1 MAEGCLAFMTQS
13 KGCVMDDYKRWDTGY
28 EWKAVLLLSLAFGLV
43 GLDRFII
50 LPLFPVMMQD
60 LDLDYQ
66 DLGNISAALAIAW
79 GVSAV
84 LMGRLS
90 DRVGRRGILIASVA
104 MFSLLAGASG
114 LATGIAGLLLIR
126 AVMGISE
133 GAFTPTS
140 IAATAEASKPTRRGM
155 NIGIQQAMFPI
166 LGLGLG
172 PVLATQLLLVVPS
185 WRWVFVIVAIPGL
198 VLALCMYKIMRDAPK
213 AATPSLTSSPQRWA
227 DVFKYRNVIV
237 NVFSM
242 FCILTCLFVVS
253 AMMPNYLTDYLKLDV
268 QQMGFVMSAI
278 GFGGFTGQLVLP
290 TLSDYIGRR
299 AVLLLSFVGTGVFL
313 FMLIRTGA
321 EPIKLFGFLFMATF
335 FNFSLTCLTVGPLT
349 NEAVPAHL
357 ASTAVGVV
365 VGIGEIFGGG
375 VAPALAGF
383 IAKNYGIQYTLYLA
397 MAGLV
402 VGFLV
407 GLALKE
413 TAPIKRN
420 PQQNLDSPAKA

>member
-1 MAEGCLAFMTQS
+1 MIAGNQ
-13 KGCVMDDYKRWDTGY
+13 WDIRY

-50 LPLFPVMMQD
+50 LPLFPVMMHD
-60 LDLDYQ
+60 LGLDYQ

-90 DRVGRRGILIASVA
+90 DRIGRRGILIASVA

-114 LATGIAGLLLIR
+114 LATGIGGLLIIR

-166 LGLGLG
+166 LGLGIG
-172 PVLATQLLLVVPS
+172 PILATQLLLVVPS

-198 VLALCMYKIMRDAPK
+198 VLALFMYKVLRDSPKPPASVETAKRDA
-213 AATPSLTSSPQRWA
+213 RWLA
-227 DVFKYRNVIV
+227 VFKYRNVVV
-237 NVFSM
+237 NVLSM

-278 GFGGFTGQLVLP
+278 GLGGFTGQLILP
-290 TLSDYIGRR
+290 ALSDHLGRKT
-299 AVLLLSFVGTGVFL
+299 VLLLSFVGTGIFL
-313 FMLIRTGA
+313 YLLIGTGA
-321 EPIKLFGFLFMATF
+321 EPIKLFAFLFMTTF

-357 ASTAVGVV
+357 ASTAIGVV

-375 VAPALAGF
+375 IAPALAGF

-397 MAGLV
+397 MGGIVL
-402 VGFLV
+402 GFFV
-407 GLALKE
+407 GLALRE
-413 TAPIKRN
+413 TAPSKTGA
-420 PQQNLDSPAKA
+420 LVDAKAAAKV

>member
-1 MAEGCLAFMTQS
+1 
-13 KGCVMDDYKRWDTGY
+13 
-28 EWKAVLLLSLAFGLV
+28 
-43 GLDRFII
+43 
-50 LPLFPVMMQD
+50 
-60 LDLDYQ
+60 
-66 DLGNISAALAIAW
+66 
-79 GVSAV
+79 
-84 LMGRLS
+84 
-90 DRVGRRGILIASVA
+90 
-104 MFSLLAGASG
+104 
-114 LATGIAGLLLIR
+114 
-126 AVMGISE
+126 
-133 GAFTPTS
+133 
-140 IAATAEASKPTRRGM
+140 
-155 NIGIQQAMFPI
+155 
-166 LGLGLG
+166 
-172 PVLATQLLLVVPS
+172 
-185 WRWVFVIVAIPGL
+185 
-198 VLALCMYKIMRDAPK
+198 
-213 AATPSLTSSPQRWA
+213 
-227 DVFKYRNVIV
+227 
-237 NVFSM
+237 M

>member
-1 MAEGCLAFMTQS
+1 MIAQ
-13 KGCVMDDYKRWDTGY
+13 KQWDTRY

-50 LPLFPVMMQD
+50 LPLFPVMMHD
-60 LDLDYQ
+60 LGLDYQ

-79 GVSAV
+79 GISAV

-90 DRVGRRGILIASVA
+90 DRIGRRGILIASVA

-114 LATGIAGLLLIR
+114 LATGIGSLLIIR

-166 LGLGLG
+166 LGLGIG
-172 PVLATQLLLVVPS
+172 PILATQLLLVVPS
-185 WRWVFVIVAIPGL
+185 WRWVFVIVALPGL
-198 VLALCMYKIMRDAPK
+198 VLALFMYKILRDAPK
-213 AATPSLTSSPQRWA
+213 PEISVETAKIDGRWM
-227 DVFKYRNVIV
+227 DVFKYRNVVV

-242 FCILTCLFVVS
+242 FCVLTCLFVVS

-278 GFGGFTGQLVLP
+278 GLGGFTGQLILP
-290 TLSDYIGRR
+290 ALSDYLGRKT
-299 AVLLLSFVGTGVFL
+299 VLLLSFVGTGIFL
-313 FMLIRTGA
+313 YLLIGTGP
-321 EPIKLFGFLFMATF
+321 EPVKLFAFLFMATF

-357 ASTAVGVV
+357 ASTAIGVV

-375 VAPALAGF
+375 IAPALAGF

-397 MAGLV
+397 MGGV
-402 VGFLV
+402 VLGFFV
-407 GLALKE
+407 GLALRE
-413 TAPIKRN
+413 TAPSKNRAQI
-420 PQQNLDSPAKA
+420 DAETAAKV